1 MNQKLSNDHNA
12 ENCVHTVKQK
22 LILSTPIGSPG
33 SQCQEENDLHPK
45 LKGDT
50 MTLDETTRFRI
61 TNKFVG
67 ILGDEDT
74 AKLMDAIPPIDW
86 NRFATKDD
94 IAAATILTK
103 AEMELEFANFRTEVS
118 MQFADVRNE
127 MRTEFADVR
136 TEMRTEFAD
145 VRTDMNN
152 RFAEVQLSF
161 AKVDV
166 KFAEADAKMQKAFR
180 AHTLTMIS
188 CIFTFN
194 ALMVSLVTW
203 LR

>member
-1 MNQKLSNDHNA
+1 VWQSFWSSEDFASDNS
-12 ENCVHTVKQK
+12 
-22 LILSTPIGSPG
+22 SGSH
-33 SQCQEENDLHPK
+33 CHEEIDLHPK
-45 LKGDT
+45 PKGDT
-50 MTLDETTRFRI
+50 KTLDETTRFRI

-67 ILGDEDT
+67 ILGEEDA
-74 AKLMDAIPPIDW
+74 AKLMDSIPPIDW
-86 NRFATKDD
+86 DRFATKDD

-103 AEMELEFANFRTEVS
+103 AEMELEFANFRTEVAV
-118 MQFADVRNE
+118 QFAEVRSE
-127 MRTEFADVR
+127 FATQFAEVRTEIADVR

-166 KFAEADAKMQKAFR
+166 KFAETDAKMQKAFR
-180 AHTLTMIS
+180 TQTLTMVS
-188 CIFTFN
+188 FLFTAN

>member
-1 MNQKLSNDHNA
+1 
-12 ENCVHTVKQK
+12 
-22 LILSTPIGSPG
+22 
-33 SQCQEENDLHPK
+33 
-45 LKGDT
+45 

-67 ILGDEDT
+67 ILGDEDA

-86 NRFATKDD
+86 DRFATKDD

-103 AEMELEFANFRTEVS
+103 AEMELEFANFRTEVAV
-118 MQFADVRNE
+118 QFAEVRSE
-127 MRTEFADVR
+127 FATQFAEVRTEIADVR

-166 KFAEADAKMQKAFR
+166 KFAETDAKMQKAFR
-180 AHTLTMIS
+180 AQTLTMVS
-188 CIFTFN
+188 SFFTFN

>member
-1 MNQKLSNDHNA
+1 
-12 ENCVHTVKQK
+12 
-22 LILSTPIGSPG
+22 
-33 SQCQEENDLHPK
+33 
-45 LKGDT
+45 

-67 ILGDEDT
+67 ILGEEDA
-74 AKLMDAIPPIDW
+74 AKLMDSIPPIDW
-86 NRFATKDD
+86 DRFATKDD

-103 AEMELEFANFRTEVS
+103 AEMELEFANLRSEVAVQFANFRTEVAV
-118 MQFADVRNE
+118 QFAEVRN
-127 MRTEFADVR
+127 
-136 TEMRTEFAD
+136 EMRTEFAD

-180 AHTLTMIS
+180 AQTLTMVS
-188 CIFTFN
+188 FLFTVN

>member
-1 MNQKLSNDHNA
+1 
-12 ENCVHTVKQK
+12 
-22 LILSTPIGSPG
+22 
-33 SQCQEENDLHPK
+33 
-45 LKGDT
+45 

-67 ILGDEDT
+67 VLGDEDA

-86 NRFATKDD
+86 DRFATKDD

-103 AEMELEFANFRTEVS
+103 AEMELEFANFRTEVAV
-118 MQFADVRNE
+118 QFADARTAVAGQFAQVREE
-127 MRTEFADVR
+127 MRS
-136 TEMRTEFAD
+136 EFAD

-152 RFAEVQLSF
+152 RFAEVQLGF

-180 AHTLTMIS
+180 TQTLTMVS
-188 CIFTFN
+188 FLFTAN

>member
-1 MNQKLSNDHNA
+1 
-12 ENCVHTVKQK
+12 
-22 LILSTPIGSPG
+22 
-33 SQCQEENDLHPK
+33 
-45 LKGDT
+45 

-67 ILGDEDT
+67 VLGDEDA

-86 NRFATKDD
+86 DRFATKDD

-103 AEMELEFANFRTEVS
+103 AEMELEFANFRTEVAV
-118 MQFADVRNE
+118 QFADARTAVAGQFAQVRE
-127 MRTEFADVR
+127 
-136 TEMRTEFAD
+136 EMRTEFAD

-152 RFAEVQLSF
+152 RFAEVHLSF

-166 KFAEADAKMQKAFR
+166 KFAETDAKMQKAFR
-180 AHTLTMIS
+180 TQTLTMVS
-188 CIFTFN
+188 FLFTAN

>member
-1 MNQKLSNDHNA
+1 
-12 ENCVHTVKQK
+12 
-22 LILSTPIGSPG
+22 
-33 SQCQEENDLHPK
+33 
-45 LKGDT
+45 

-67 ILGDEDT
+67 ILGDEDA

-86 NRFATKDD
+86 DRFATKDD

-103 AEMELEFANFRTEVS
+103 AEMELEFANFRTEVAV
-118 MQFADVRNE
+118 QFAEVRE
-127 MRTEFADVR
+127 
-136 TEMRTEFAD
+136 EMRTEFAD
-145 VRTDMNN
+145 VRTDINN

-188 CIFTFN
+188 CMFTFN

>member
-1 MNQKLSNDHNA
+1 
-12 ENCVHTVKQK
+12 
-22 LILSTPIGSPG
+22 
-33 SQCQEENDLHPK
+33 
-45 LKGDT
+45 
-50 MTLDETTRFRI
+50 MTLDETARFRI

-67 ILGDEDT
+67 ILGDEDA
-74 AKLMDAIPPIDW
+74 AKLMDSIPPIDW
-86 NRFATKDD
+86 DRFATKDD

-103 AEMELEFANFRTEVS
+103 AEMELEFANFRTEVAV
-118 MQFADVRNE
+118 QFAEFRTEVAVQFAEVRN
-127 MRTEFADVR
+127 
-136 TEMRTEFAD
+136 EMRTEFAD

-180 AHTLTMIS
+180 AQTLTMVS
-188 CIFTFN
+188 FLFTVN

>member
-1 MNQKLSNDHNA
+1 
-12 ENCVHTVKQK
+12 
-22 LILSTPIGSPG
+22 
-33 SQCQEENDLHPK
+33 
-45 LKGDT
+45 

-67 ILGDEDT
+67 ILGDEDS

-86 NRFATKDD
+86 DRFATKDD

-103 AEMELEFANFRTEVS
+103 AEIELEFANFRTEVAV
-118 MQFADVRNE
+118 QFADVRSE
-127 MRTEFADVR
+127 MHTEFADVR
-136 TEMRTEFAD
+136 TEMRTQFAD

-152 RFAEVQLSF
+152 RFAEVQLGF

-180 AHTLTMIS
+180 AQTLTMVS
-188 CIFTFN
+188 FLFTVN

>member
-1 MNQKLSNDHNA
+1 
-12 ENCVHTVKQK
+12 
-22 LILSTPIGSPG
+22 
-33 SQCQEENDLHPK
+33 
-45 LKGDT
+45 

-67 ILGDEDT
+67 ILGEEDA

-86 NRFATKDD
+86 DRFATKDD

-103 AEMELEFANFRTEVS
+103 AEMELEFANFRTEVAV
-118 MQFADVRNE
+118 QFADARTAVAGQFANF
-127 MRTEFADVR
+127 RTEVAVQ
-136 TEMRTEFAD
+136 FAD

-166 KFAEADAKMQKAFR
+166 KFAETDAKMQKAFR
-180 AHTLTMIS
+180 TQTLTMIS
-188 CIFTFN
+188 SFFTVN